1 MKKETLRNIGNGLI
15 WIVVGIILDFAIQ
28 VSGMFANR
36 GAASMLHVSK
46 NSILPILLMLFFVA
60 VFTTIT
66 VLVMLFAV
74 RKKAPKTG
82 FHPFRSEKIGWV
94 GKGYLMILGAGA
106 VSGLLQYVF
115 TGGRVTATNQAA
127 LESIAARH
135 HQP

>member
-82 FHPFRSEKIGWV
+82 FHPVRSEKLV
-94 GKGYLMILGAGA
+94 GSVGLPDDFRRWGCVRACCNMYLQVVG
-106 VSGLLQYVF
+106 
-115 TGGRVTATNQAA
+115 
-127 LESIAARH
+127 
-135 HQP
+135 

>member
-74 RKKAPKTG
+74 RKKRLKRV
-82 FHPFRSEKIGWV
+82 FIQLEVKKLV
-94 GKGYLMILGAGA
+94 GS
-106 VSGLLQYVF
+106 V
-115 TGGRVTATNQAA
+115 RVT
-127 LESIAARH
+127 
-135 HQP
+135 